1 MIGEIDI
8 WDVAA
13 LMVKRYANE
22 NGAHKEVWRGQVGAR
37 ASFASGAN
45 QSA

>member
-1 MIGEIDI
+1 MIREIDI
-8 WDVAA
+8 WAVAA

-22 NGAHKEVWRGQVGAR
+22 NGAQKEVLVGQVGAR